1 MPAPSTASQLLAALA
16 QHLDK
21 RGIPYMI
28 IGGQAVLVYG
38 EPRVTRDID
47 VTVGLT
53 PDRFREIP
61 PMAEAV
67 GLTPLVDN
75 PEAFSRQNFV
85 APYGHNL
92 TGLRVDVIFSF
103 TPYEQEALRRVR
115 SIPVGGVH
123 VRFASPE
130 DVVIH
135 KIFAGRP
142 RDLED
147 ARGIL
152 AKNPTIDQGYVRR
165 WLRELADASDR
176 PLEDNFATL
185 VRELGLQH

>member
-21 RGIPYMI
+21 RGVPYMI

-53 PDRFREIP
+53 PARFHDILP
-61 PMAEAV
+61 IVEAV
-67 GLTPLVDN
+67 GLTPLVDA
-75 PEAFSRQNFV
+75 PEAFARQNFV
-85 APYGHNL
+85 VPYDHRP

-103 TPYEQEALRRVR
+103 TPYEEEALRRAR
-115 SIPVGGVH
+115 AISVGGQR

-130 DVVIH
+130 DVVVH

-152 AKNPTIDQGYVRR
+152 AKTPAIDQGYVRR
-165 WLRELADASDR
+165 WLRELAAVSDR
-176 PLEDNFATL
+176 PLEDVFATL
-185 VRELGLQH
+185 ARELGLQ